1 MEIITTKRTSEKRVV
16 IKLFGK
22 EYDLTDTVENGT
34 AKTVIYG
41 KLYEVRVDGEYK
53 KKSEKKDGIQKA

>member
-22 EYDLTDTVENGT
+22 EYDLTETVENGAT
-34 AKTVIYG
+34 KTVIYG